1 MRKQYIKP
9 ETELTESVLNASV
22 LQVSLNV
29 DGNSQSGGD
38 GDDDTEGLEGDVNKF
53 NLWEE

>member
-22 LQVSLNV
+22 LYVSLDV

>member
-22 LQVSLNV
+22 LDVSLDVN
-29 DGNSQSGGD
+29 GNSQSGGN
-38 GDDDTEGLEGDVNKF
+38 GDDDTEGIEGDVNKF

>member
-9 ETELTESVLNASV
+9 ETELTESVLKASV
-22 LQVSLNV
+22 LQVSLDV

>member
-9 ETELTESVLNASV
+9 EIELTESVLNASV
-22 LQVSLNV
+22 LDLSLDV
-29 DGNSQSGGD
+29 DGNSQSGGN
-38 GDDDTEGLEGDVNKF
+38 GDDDTEGIEGDVNKF